1 MILEMGFVEFLSCLQ
16 FPVTMEL
23 LLASARDVNP
33 LIPSVNMQILLS
45 DTTFH
50 HSACWENLLKDCVY
64 VREMI
69 IHLHSRAIIIYP
81 CSCVHFIVN
90 EFL

>member
-33 LIPSVNMQILLS
+33 
-45 DTTFH
+45 
-50 HSACWENLLKDCVY
+50 
-64 VREMI
+64 
-69 IHLHSRAIIIYP
+69 
-81 CSCVHFIVN
+81 
-90 EFL
+90 